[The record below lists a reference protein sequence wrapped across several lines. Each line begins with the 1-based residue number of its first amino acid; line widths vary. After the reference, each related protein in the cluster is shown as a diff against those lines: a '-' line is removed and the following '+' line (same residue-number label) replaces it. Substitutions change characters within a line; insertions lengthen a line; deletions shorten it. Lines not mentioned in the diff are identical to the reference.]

1 MVEGSHQSVGRMLFS
16 FQLWFRKFESF
27 PKHSFCNCK
36 DVLRQHPQL
45 ETIDGHVASPAEKLS
60 MSSHLRKLVGY
71 SAKTM
76 VFPSKQVFLRT
87 TLKLVEKWASVHRF
101 PAHVI
106 GVEWERFVEEQWPTH
121 LQAASHRLT
130 FQDVCRVKQHLQH
143 LVRHS
148 RDHAYQQVMVCCP
161 DLFHRGVRATFEDKD
176 VYEELPYLPQVYRF
190 NDRNQIPSSL
200 VRKYPWGFRLEAPI
214 PRAFIFLKKK
224 RQFKTA
230 RSIISYRKSMLA
242 PALKVASLVLCEVTK
257 EVFPETFG
265 RLNLSKLWPDL
276 HGYLRDVVIPW
287 RDVTEFEVVCD
298 DLVGFFN
305 SLPVDRIKQA
315 VEFVCLQYFQKRPCN
330 QHPDGFV
337 FTVHDR
343 QKFSEGRVL

>member
-1 MVEGSHQSVGRMLFS
+1 MG
-16 FQLWFRKFESF
+16 
-27 PKHSFCNCK
+27 
-36 DVLRQHPQL
+36 
-45 ETIDGHVASPAEKLS
+45 I
-60 MSSHLRKLVGY
+60 LRKPWF
-71 SAKTM
+71 
-76 VFPSKQVFLRT
+76 FPSKQVFLRT

-106 GVEWERFVEEQWPTH
+106 VVEWERFVEEQWPMH

-130 FQDVCRVKQHLQH
+130 FQDVCRVKQHPRH
-143 LVRHS
+143 LVCHT
-148 RDHAYQQVMVCCP
+148 RDHTYQQVMVYCP

-176 VYEELPYLPQVYRF
+176 VYEELPYLPQAYRF

-200 VRKYPWGFRLEAPI
+200 VRKHPWGFRLEAPI
-214 PRAFIFLKKK
+214 PRAFFFLKKK

-230 RSIISYRKSMLA
+230 RSIISNRKSMLA

-315 VEFVCLQYFQKRPCN
+315 VAFVFLQYFQKRPCN
-330 QHPDGFV
+330 QHPDDFV
-337 FTVHDR
+337 FTAHDR
-343 QKFSEGRVL
+343 QKFSEGRVLRGKARAFRSSMMRQISTGDVKQIAALSFRFAEPEVYHHGQMFQAIASLSHR